1 MQESLIGISCYYC
14 NGSGK
19 TPCCSHLSPYWAIGH
34 HARRDGW
41 PIVLI
46 PWGWQPTCSLW
57 WLQYSSGQALCCKFP
72 FTPSIIWFKTPY
84 HHKHSQIWQ
93 QANLIYTHNCVADN
107 VLVKPLHT
115 SDHYFITVN
124 LHLATSE
131 PPTPLSVTFRWNL
144 CSISPSNLT
153 SLVSSSLPS
162 PTHFSALD
170 VNTATDILCSTLT
183 CLDHI
188 CSLSSR
194 PARAARAEHRFELK
208 AAEIKWCKSK
218 DPSDLSI
225 YKSLLSYFSAEV
237 HTVKASYFFHNKT
250 NSASDTRNIFKT
262 FNSLLCHP
270 LTISRKRRRL
280 LKAFLL
286 HRHHRGTSGYLC
298 LHAVFRYTGL
308 ACPSSFHLPTNFFF
322 LIVWKPFLKGGVL
335 SWVRGSAFPP
345 FSTRGHHHLDSI
357 PLTLDTCLSSHSQL
371 FSIIIYT
378 PHSPPLCLAK
388 SNVLLCS
395 SSRSVPCSLRHQR
408 CVAFCGVPL
417 CFLFC
422 FLPVGL
428 LFIKNTLTCTWTQT
442 SVLPLCLLSPFRDRK
457 NPRTAMICSDVLV
470 LVRILAAEFWMNCRC
485 LMVLL
490 GRLVR
495 RPLE

>member
-1 MQESLIGISCYYC
+1 M
-14 NGSGK
+14 
-19 TPCCSHLSPYWAIGH
+19 
-34 HARRDGW
+34 
-41 PIVLI
+41 
-46 PWGWQPTCSLW
+46 
-57 WLQYSSGQALCCKFP
+57 
-72 FTPSIIWFKTPY
+72 PY

-93 QANLIYTHNCVADN
+93 QANLIYTHNCVANN

-124 LHLATSE
+124 IHLATSE
-131 PPTPLSVTFRWNL
+131 PPTPLSLTFRRNL

-153 SLVSSSLPS
+153 SLVSSSFPS

-183 CLDHI
+183 SCLDHI

-225 YKSLLSYFSAEV
+225 YQSLLSYFSAEV
-237 HTVKASYFFHNKT
+237 HTAKASYFFHNKT
-250 NSASDTRNIFKT
+250 NSASDTCNIFKT

-270 LTISRKRRRL
+270 LTISPKRRRL

-286 HRHHRGTSGYLC
+286 HRHHPSTSGYLC
-298 LHAVFRYTGL
+298 LR
-308 ACPSSFHLPTNFFF
+308 PSSATQAWLVHLLSISLRTFFFF
-322 LIVWKPFLKGGVL
+322 LIVWKPFLIGGVL

-371 FSIIIYT
+371 FSIIMDYLYSSLP
-378 PHSPPLCLAK
+378 PHSAWQNHMFYC
-388 SNVLLCS
+388 
-395 SSRSVPCSLRHQR
+395 VPQ
-408 CVAFCGVPL
+408 VI
-417 CFLFC
+417 LF
-422 FLPVGL
+422 PA
-428 LFIKNTLTCTWTQT
+428 
-442 SVLPLCLLSPFRDRK
+442 R
-457 NPRTAMICSDVLV
+457 
-470 LVRILAAEFWMNCRC
+470 
-485 LMVLL
+485 
-490 GRLVR
+490 
-495 RPLE
+495 